1 MGVMGSVSVVG
12 LELWVIVT
20 FGAPRASGDVS
31 VLVIFGVCASRV
43 VRALGALS
51 SGAWCLVVSLI

>member
-1 MGVMGSVSVVG
+1 MGIVGSVSVGDWG
-12 LELWVIVT
+12 LWGFVT
-20 FGAPRASGDVS
+20 FGVLRVSGDVS

-51 SGAWCLVVSLI
+51 SGA